1 MSSFRRFNKSE
12 RAWRSNYSAR
22 SAVLSTFRL
31 WPKDVWEKESAD
43 LTDPIFALNNLI
55 VSAHNA
61 GTSIEGKNKV
71 VRAALQSV
79 VSYSRG
85 ELLRDLLHLEAKK

>member
-1 MSSFRRFNKSE
+1 MKEHGEATTRH
-12 RAWRSNYSAR
+12 
-22 SAVLSTFRL
+22 VLLSISTFRL